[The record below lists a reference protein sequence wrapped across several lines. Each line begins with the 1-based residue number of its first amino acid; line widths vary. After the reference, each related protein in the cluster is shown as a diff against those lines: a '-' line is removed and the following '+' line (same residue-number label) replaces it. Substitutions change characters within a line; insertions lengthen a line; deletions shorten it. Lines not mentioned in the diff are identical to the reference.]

1 MKRPNRSVFA
11 AVALALSATLCA
23 CNGPAPGG
31 TQTATTTPAP
41 AARSQS
47 PAASSSAEPTTVAP
61 ATAVPSLNAAS
72 SAQAGDRNAFERLS
86 TFSGSAND
94 VQYSF
99 DYPVGWRV
107 EEGGETGTALVLG
120 PDGREIA
127 VLTILYRWQP
137 PECTPPNSCQ
147 IRPAV
152 YMGDWAGQASLSG
165 AGAFVVRS
173 MAMDLSG
180 IPSDKARYNEGENV
194 YLVTSLSRVIYPVPQ
209 DLLTSM
215 MYGIGTVVTGSPSG
229 DGNDKRDVL
238 FTSNHE
244 FGTLQEAQAYI
255 TTDEHRKIQ
264 AMIAS
269 FREQR

>member
-11 AVALALSATLCA
+11 AAVLALSAALCA
-23 CNGPAPGG
+23 CNGTAPGS
-31 TQTATTTPAP
+31 TQTATPTPAP
-41 AARSQS
+41 AAHSQS
-47 PAASSSAEPTTVAP
+47 PADSSSAEPTTAAP
-61 ATAVPSLNAAS
+61 STAVPSLNAAS
-72 SAQAGDRNAFERLS
+72 SAQAGDRNAFEALS

-99 DYPVGWRV
+99 DYPAGWRV

-120 PDGREIA
+120 PDGREMA
-127 VLTILYRWQP
+127 VLTVLYRWQP

-147 IRPAV
+147 FRPAV
-152 YMGDWAGQASLSG
+152 YMGDWAGETPLSG
-165 AGAFVVRS
+165 SGAFVVRS

-180 IPSDKARYNEGENV
+180 FPNDSARHNEGEDV
-194 YLVTSLSRVIYPVPQ
+194 HLVTSLSLSIVPVPQ
-209 DLLTSM
+209 SLLTDR
-215 MYGIGTVVTGSPSG
+215 MYGIGTVVTGLPSG
-229 DGNDKRDVL
+229 NDERNVL
-238 FTSNHE
+238 FISNHE